1 MDIGLPCCADA
12 ACRKVLGSD
21 LVSKKDEGNVVFR
34 VGDFSLDG
42 YPDLIALVREKSQN
56 PMVLENV
63 PCTDCISNAS
73 RRFELRTSPR
83 LIQPADV
90 S

>member
-1 MDIGLPCCADA
+1 MKSVCFQ
-12 ACRKVLGSD
+12 GSD

-42 YPDLIALVREKSQN
+42 YPDLIALVREKTQN
-56 PMVLENV
+56 PMILENV

-73 RRFELRTSPR
+73 RYISRNLLFCAVL
-83 LIQPADV
+83 
-90 S
+90 